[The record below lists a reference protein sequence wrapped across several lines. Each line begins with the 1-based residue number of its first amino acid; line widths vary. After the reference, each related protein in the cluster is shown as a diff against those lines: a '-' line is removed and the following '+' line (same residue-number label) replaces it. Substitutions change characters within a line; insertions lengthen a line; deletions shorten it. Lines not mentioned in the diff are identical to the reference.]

1 MFTRKAWAYPM
12 KHKGLDDTTKELH
25 KFFNEPDVKK
35 NKKGSSVIISDLD
48 SEFLSRHYQGEYQDF
63 QQVMDINDAIHD
75 TVKNGDHSA
84 LGIIDRFA
92 RTLKK
97 VFAGMFLENRQD
109 ELGI

>member
-1 MFTRKAWAYPM
+1 M